1 MLKLLRK
8 AARFCT
14 GSSSK
19 IRMNSEKGGEMGK
32 HAVRGLEG
40 GCHPGGGFSLRK
52 GEEKEG

>member
-52 GEEKEG
+52 GEEKE